1 MIQIKRCEFA
11 ESVIAPSLRGKTH
24 DGGLARLNVKLTKTS
39 EMNGRDD
46 GAIDNA
52 RIRTRRRF
60 ADDRYHPSP
69 MAVMVANAL
78 PFVTVPLNK
87 SNSDCNT
94 SIAAELRRS
103 RNFVRSDALA

>member
-46 GAIDNA
+46 GAIDERQEA
-52 RIRTRRRF
+52 
-60 ADDRYHPSP
+60 
-69 MAVMVANAL
+69 
-78 PFVTVPLNK
+78 
-87 SNSDCNT
+87 
-94 SIAAELRRS
+94 
-103 RNFVRSDALA
+103 